1 MPILDVEIVVAEEE
15 LAPGLAV
22 ALAEAAGKVFGTPAG
37 RTWVRVHP
45 LPLRNYAENGGGPP
59 DGVLPVF
66 VAVLKA
72 RWPGPQE
79 LTAEVASLTVEIARV
94 CDRPQASVHV
104 MYAPE
109 GAGRVAFGGEL
120 VT

>member
-15 LAPGLAV
+15 LALGLAA
-22 ALAEAAGKVFGTPAG
+22 ALAEATGKVFGTPAG

-66 VAVLKA
+66 VTVLKA
-72 RWPGPQE
+72 RWPGQE
-79 LTAEVASLTVEIARV
+79 ELRARAESRSAASW
-94 CDRPQASVHV
+94 
-104 MYAPE
+104 
-109 GAGRVAFGGEL
+109 
-120 VT
+120 